1 LSHENQPFI
10 HLFSLKPG
18 ALLRILVFFKRLVIK
33 PAPKDQQIEDAVRN
47 ITGHYP
53 HNLQLFKLAM
63 QHSSVAKENK
73 DGYRESNERLEYL
86 GDAILG
92 AVVAEF
98 LFKKY
103 PYKDEGFLTEIR
115 SRLVSRES
123 LGVLARKIGL
133 EALIDYDSR
142 RKSSLSFKNIYGDAM
157 EAFVGAV
164 YLDRGYRFC
173 RRFIIK
179 KLLEHHYDIEEVV
192 ENDTNY
198 KSKLIEWAQR
208 NSKAVRFEQVV
219 DKGGGNQRQF
229 RVQVMIDN
237 EVMAK
242 GNGYSKKKAEQ
253 DAARKACEV
262 LHIEQ

>member
-1 LSHENQPFI
+1 ME
-10 HLFSLKPG
+10 
-18 ALLRILVFFKRLVIK
+18 
-33 PAPKDQQIEDAVRN
+33 EAVRN

-53 HNLQLFKLAM
+53 LNLHLFKLAM
-63 QHSSVAKENK
+63 LHSSVAKENK

-123 LGVLARKIGL
+123 LGDLARKVGL
-133 EALIDYDSR
+133 EAIIDYDSR

-164 YLDRGYRFC
+164 YLDRGYHFC
-173 RRFIIK
+173 RKFIIQ
-179 KLLEHHYDIEEVV
+179 KLLENYYDIEEVV

-198 KSKLIEWAQR
+198 KSKLIEWSQR
-208 NSKAVRFEQVV
+208 NNKTVRFEGIF
-219 DKGGGNQRQF
+219 DKSGSHQRQF
-229 RVQVMIDN
+229 KVQVMIGE
-237 EVMAK
+237 EVIAK

-262 LHIEQ
+262 LNIEQ

>member
-1 LSHENQPFI
+1 
-10 HLFSLKPG
+10 
-18 ALLRILVFFKRLVIK
+18 LLRIWYFLKRLLVK
-33 PAPKDQQIEDAVRN
+33 PPPKDRQIEEAVRN

-53 HNLQLFKLAM
+53 LNLQLFKLAM
-63 QHSSVAKENK
+63 LHSSVAKENK

-103 PYKDEGFLTEIR
+103 PYKDEGFLTEVR

-123 LGVLARKIGL
+123 LGDLARKIGL

-164 YLDRGYRFC
+164 YLDRGYHFC

-179 KLLEHHYDIEEVV
+179 KLLESHYDIEEVV

-198 KSKLIEWAQR
+198 KSKLIEWSQR
-208 NSKAVRFEQVV
+208 NNKSVRFEQVAEKV
-219 DKGGGNQRQF
+219 GGHQRQF
-229 RVQVMIDN
+229 RVQVLVAN
-237 EVMAK
+237 EVVAK

-253 DAARKACEV
+253 DAARKACET
-262 LHIEQ
+262 LNIEQ

>member
-1 LSHENQPFI
+1 L
-10 HLFSLKPG
+10 
-18 ALLRILVFFKRLVIK
+18 KRLFVK
-33 PAPKDQQIEDAVRN
+33 PSSKDQQMEEAVRN

-53 HNLQLFKLAM
+53 LNLHLFKLAM
-63 QHSSVAKENK
+63 LHSSVAKENK

-123 LGVLARKIGL
+123 LGDLARKVGL

-164 YLDRGYRFC
+164 YLDRGYHFC
-173 RRFIIK
+173 RKFIIQ
-179 KLLEHHYDIEEVV
+179 KLLENYYDIEEVV

-198 KSKLIEWAQR
+198 KSKLIEWSQR
-208 NSKAVRFEQVV
+208 NNKAVRFEGIF
-219 DKGGGNQRQF
+219 DKSGNHQRQF
-229 RVQVMIDN
+229 KVQVMIGE
-237 EVMAK
+237 EVIAK

-262 LHIEQ
+262 LNIEQ